1 MRDFAKFSRWSSHG
15 RNGYKPPETTIS
27 ISSNKFA
34 FRLSAVHPAAI
45 SHTTPSTR
53 KTHPRPSI
61 SPMDSFSN
69 ILAMLS
75 ASKVNDESNPTS
87 STPVDEESSSS
98 SGGCYCVIA

>member
-1 MRDFAKFSRWSSHG
+1 MADVVPVTAHG

-27 ISSNKFA
+27 INPNKFA

-45 SHTTPSTR
+45 SHTTSSTC
-53 KTHPRPSI
+53 KPRSRQSI

-87 STPVDEESSSS
+87 SIPVDEESSSS